1 MKKACFQ
8 ASLGVI
14 FALTLAMPRL
24 SLGQAVRATLVGR
37 VTDQS
42 GAVAPGAKVTLT
54 NAATNETHSLFVT
67 GNGEFVFPQL
77 PPGGYT
83 LVTEHEGFR
92 KDVRTGIVLE
102 VGQEARIDVA
112 LEVGAL
118 TEQVQVEAAAPLVA
132 SENAALGNVVDQ
144 KKVVELPLNGR
155 GYLQLALLQP
165 GVFAPAQGST
175 IGFRGGFNVAG
186 STEVSTQYILDGVGN
201 NDEASNQPL
210 HTPILDAVQEF
221 RVLTGTY
228 SAEYGR
234 QSGGQVIVT
243 TKSGTNG
250 FHGAAWDFYRNSVLD
265 ARNFFAPKKLSLIRD
280 QYGAALGGRIRRD
293 RTFFFVAWENQ
304 NRGNGVSSLALV
316 PPVAFRNGDFSA
328 LSTSLKNPF
337 ANFQPFT
344 GNQIP
349 RQLWSPQGAGLL
361 ALYPVPNLASA
372 QNNILSSSKGHY
384 DSDAFSN
391 RIDHRFNDHD
401 QLYGVYGFMDSHEF
415 YPLSNPLCSARAVP
429 GWGCNEM
436 QRTQQAT
443 AGWTHIFSPNLVNE
457 ARVGYARFGFYRL
470 QEDDTVDVINRLQ
483 IGGLPDAG
491 VTPFNN
497 GAPQI
502 ALTGYVTIGG
512 PTNLPQG
519 RHDNNYNYV
528 DNISWT
534 KGSHTL
540 KWGVDY
546 LRILFNSFFTN
557 TGRGAFTF
565 QDNVFT
571 GNAVADLLLGLPRTA
586 SRDPGAPFHN
596 AIANVLGVYF
606 QDDWKATPKLT
617 INYGVRWELDLPL
630 TERVNKIA
638 SFDPSTNTLK
648 DAQGYRWHVDSTG
661 QLVSVPDA
669 RLGPRMWDT
678 DWNNF
683 GPRLGI
689 AWRPF
694 GGTKTVIR
702 SGFGTFYNHQIVG
715 NGITPLN
722 RNSPYR
728 NSTTAGP
735 FSASTVPLPNLA
747 NAFAAN
753 PTPVPPG
760 IQKDFQEAY
769 TNEWSFGVQRELAT
783 NLLVEASY
791 VGNESHQLP
800 VAWNIN
806 QALPGPGSVNSRRP
820 YLGWGS
826 ITGGFISSIGNANFN
841 SLQMRLE
848 RRFGRGLSFLVS
860 YTWSKSIDEGA
871 NTSTSANNSGGF
883 AQDARDVRAERG
895 LSDFNVP
902 HRLVA
907 SYVYD
912 LPFRSG
918 ANRVANAVIRGW
930 QLTGILTAQKG
941 QPFTVYDGTD
951 QSNTAGNNDRPN
963 VIGDWRVANA
973 GVGAWF
979 NACTILANGNRLNC
993 QPGQSPAWQIQ
1004 PAGTFGNAGRN
1015 ILSSPGL
1022 VNFDL
1027 GLYRQFQLTEKVGAQ
1042 FRSEF
1047 FNLPNRANFFL
1058 PNATVTSSAF
1068 GTLTQAADQP
1078 NTGAQRQIQFAL
1090 KIVF

>member
-1 MKKACFQ
+1 VLAI
-8 ASLGVI
+8 AAGVPG
-14 FALTLAMPRL
+14 AW
-24 SLGQAVRATLVGR
+24 GQAVRATLVGR
-37 VTDQS
+37 VTDQT
-42 GAVAPGAKVTLT
+42 GAVVPGAKLTLT
-54 NAATNETHSLFVT
+54 NTGTNETHAVVVT

-77 PPGGYT
+77 APGQYM
-83 LVTEHEGFR
+83 LATEHGGFR

-112 LEVGAL
+112 LQVGAL
-118 TEQVQVEAAAPLVA
+118 TEQVEVMAVAPLVS
-132 SENAALGNVVDQ
+132 SESAALGNVVDQ

-165 GVFAPAQGST
+165 GVLAPAQGST

-186 STEVSTQYILDGVGN
+186 SSEVSTQYILDGVGN

-250 FHGAAWDFYRNSVLD
+250 FHGSAWDFYRNSVLD
-265 ARNFFAPKKLSLIRD
+265 ARNFFTPKKLSLIRN

-304 NRGNGVSSLALV
+304 NRGNGVSSLSLV
-316 PPVAFRNGDFSA
+316 PPVAFRNGDFSS
-328 LSTSLKNPF
+328 LSTTLKNPF
-337 ANFQPFT
+337 DNYAPFS

-349 RQLWSPQGAGLL
+349 KSLWSPQGSGLL
-361 ALYPVPNLASA
+361 ALFPLPNLASP

-384 DSDAFSN
+384 DADAFSN
-391 RIDHRFNDHD
+391 RVDHHLTDRD
-401 QLYGVYGFMDSHEF
+401 QVYGVYGFTDSHEF

-443 AGWTHIFSPNLVNE
+443 AGWTHIFSPRLVNE
-457 ARVGYARFGFYRL
+457 ARIGYARFGFYRL
-470 QEDDTVDVINRLQ
+470 QEDDAVDVVNRLK

-502 ALTGYVTIGG
+502 SLTGYVTIGG
-512 PTNLPQG
+512 ATNLPQG
-519 RHDNNYNYV
+519 RHDNNYNNV
-528 DNISWT
+528 ENISWT
-534 KGSHTL
+534 RGSHTL

-557 TGRGAFTF
+557 TGRGSFTF
-565 QDNVFT
+565 QDNTFT
-571 GNAVADLLLGLPRTA
+571 GNAVADLLLGIPRTA
-586 SRDPGAPFHN
+586 SRDPGTPFHN
-596 AIANVLGVYF
+596 AIANVAGVYF
-606 QDDWKATPKLT
+606 QDDWKVTPKLT
-617 INYGVRWELDLPL
+617 INYGMRWELDLPV

-638 SFDPSTNTLK
+638 SFDPITNTLK
-648 DAQGYRWHVDSTG
+648 DAQGFRWHIDPTG
-661 QLVSVPDA
+661 KLVAVPDPS
-669 RLGPRMWDT
+669 LGPRMWDT

-694 GGTKTVIR
+694 GGTKSVIR

-728 NSTTAGP
+728 DSTTAGP
-735 FSASTVPLPNLA
+735 YSSSTVPLPNLA
-747 NAFAAN
+747 NAFAGN
-753 PTPVPPG
+753 PTPIPPG
-760 IQKDFQEAY
+760 IQKDFVGAY
-769 TNEWSFGVQRELAT
+769 TNEWSFSVQRELAD
-783 NLLVEASY
+783 NLLLEVSY
-791 VGNESHQLP
+791 VGNESHKLP
-800 VAWNIN
+800 TSWNIN
-806 QALPGPGSVNSRRP
+806 QAIPGPGAVNSRRP
-820 YLGWGS
+820 YAGWGS
-826 ITGGFISSIGNANFN
+826 ITGGFISSIGNSNYHSF
-841 SLQMRLE
+841 QTRVE
-848 RRFGRGLSFLVS
+848 RRFSRGLSFLVS
-860 YTWSKSIDEGA
+860 YTWSKAIDQGA
-871 NTSTSANNSGGF
+871 NISTSANNSGGF
-883 AQDARDVRAERG
+883 AQNARNLSAERG

-912 LPFRSG
+912 LPFRVTS
-918 ANRVANAVIRGW
+918 NKVADVIVSKW
-930 QLTGILTAQKG
+930 QLTGILTVQKG
-941 QPFTVYDGTD
+941 QPFTPYDGTD

-963 VIGDWRVANA
+963 VIGNWHISNP

-979 NACTILANGNRLNC
+979 DACTLLANGSMSNC
-993 QPGQSPAWQIQ
+993 LPGQSPAWQIQ
-1004 PAGTFGNAGRN
+1004 PVGTYGNAGRN
-1015 ILSSPGL
+1015 ILPGPGL

-1027 GLYRQFQLTEKVGAQ
+1027 GLYRQFQVTERVAVQ

-1058 PNATVTSSAF
+1058 PNPTVTSSSF

-1090 KIVF
+1090 KFVF